1 MTVHFNNEQV
11 KLMEKALDKW
21 GEVSQIG
28 MVVEEC
34 AELIVALQKY
44 VNRTPKSETV
54 DNVIDEIADVEIML
68 AALRVILGVDDETL
82 QKRMEEK
89 LGRLR
94 AMFGG
99 GE

>member
-1 MTVHFNNEQV
+1 MTVHFNEGQV
-11 KLMEKALDKW
+11 KLMKKARDKW
-21 GEVSQIG
+21 GEASEIG

-44 VNRTPKSETV
+44 VYRTPKPETL

-68 AALRVILGVDDETL
+68 ASLRLILGVDDETL
-82 QKRMEEK
+82 QNRMEEK

-94 AMFGG
+94 ALFGD